1 MLLAATTSRHPRTCP
16 LPIVNAFAGRGI
28 GELLGRN
35 SRAYALIGGAGILG
49 GITRMTL
56 SVTVMMVEASGWVL
70 FVIPLMLVFIVARS
84 VGNRF
89 NEGIYDTQIRIKK
102 MPFLEQVSSGGGMAQ
117 KKGRS
122 STMVVDSRHK
132 HTSIFAGATLFPR
145 TFKACSRWQLLKN

>member
-1 MLLAATTSRHPRTCP
+1 MLYVRTRWT
-16 LPIVNAFAGRGI
+16 GRGI

-35 SRAYALIGGAGILG
+35 SRAYALVGGAGILG

-89 NEGIYDTQIRIKK
+89 NEGIYDTQISIKK
-102 MPFLEQVSSGGGMAQ
+102 MPFLEQVSSQQGRRHR
-117 KKGRS
+117 KGEVPTRRW
-122 STMVVDSRHK
+122 VVATPLCWGV
-132 HTSIFAGATLFPR
+132 TSLLLLQGVETPLSVGKRTYRAALTLV
-145 TFKACSRWQLLKN
+145 W